1 MKQPNVLDIDS
12 QPTWMQITRTPHATT
27 IVGASSRKGSPP
39 MNALRLSPLQHVASF
54 AGAVLIAATLL
65 VGAEA
70 QAQPRSG
77 SFYSA
82 TLTVPADAARAVAGG
97 VVWNCAGTDC
107 SAPRGTSRP
116 AVMCARLV
124 REVGQV
130 SSFVANGEALDA
142 AGLERCNAAA

>member
-1 MKQPNVLDIDS
+1 
-12 QPTWMQITRTPHATT
+12 
-27 IVGASSRKGSPP
+27 

-77 SFYSA
+77 AFYSA
-82 TLTVPADAARAVAGG
+82 TLAAPADAPRTIAGG

-116 AVMCARLV
+116 TIMCARLV
-124 REVGQV
+124 REVGPV
-130 SSFVANGEALDA
+130 SSFTANGETLDA
-142 AGLERCNAAA
+142 AALERCNAAAA